1 MKTIQIDTILA
12 TPLFPVT
19 GDTIQW
25 REMTTA
31 TIDGERRFYYA
42 AEPPWRILLVLRGA
56 PIDSPVWAPSNI
68 VRCLVGWDDGSAG
81 FVLPENERRRHTK
94 VTMLADPPTAIFLNE
109 VESLVH
115 ILFRSPRSDRRGGYR
130 GTQGRRTLDANG
142 THQVCTTLTG
152 DQHAFVLNL
161 GNGDVAQ
168 GLRTAVQSAMEV
180 SGYARES

>member
-1 MKTIQIDTILA
+1 VKTIQIDTILR
-12 TPLFPVT
+12 TPLFPAT

-31 TIDGERRFYYA
+31 TIGGERRFYYA
-42 AEPPWRILLVLRGA
+42 AEAPWRILLVLRGA

-94 VTMLADPPTAIFLNE
+94 VTMLADPPTAIFLEE

-130 GTQGRRTLDANG
+130 GTQGRRALDANG

-152 DQHAFVLNL
+152 DQHAYVLDL
-161 GNGDVAQ
+161 GQGDVAA
-168 GLRTAVQSAMEV
+168 GLRGAVSRAMEAD
-180 SGYARES
+180 GDARES